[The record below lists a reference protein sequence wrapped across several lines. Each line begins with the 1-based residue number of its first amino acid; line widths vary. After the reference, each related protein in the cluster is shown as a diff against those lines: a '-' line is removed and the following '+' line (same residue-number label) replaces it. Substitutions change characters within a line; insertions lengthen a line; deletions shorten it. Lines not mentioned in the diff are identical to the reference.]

1 MYWLPCLASILF
13 KACFNLTPHTFLAS
27 YKTNG
32 EGPEFAL
39 PIPIAHARYRRR
51 DPGQMTL
58 RATITKAARVFQ
70 VHARRCCSFDGAA
83 ARNNP
88 SSFSSFSLRTHT
100 CGELCR
106 DHVGETVELCGWTG
120 RPRLQPAHGFAFLR
134 VHDAAGATQFVCELD
149 RWRDLLD
156 SFSGNE
162 RVVKV
167 SGVVRPR
174 PTEAVNTTTPTG
186 EIEVE
191 MTSLEVINES
201 SHHPFST
208 FGRVEK
214 SVSLQHQLR
223 ERPHFLRLP
232 QMQRNLRL
240 RSRVAMAMRE
250 FLVHRHGFLE
260 VETPTLF
267 RRTPEGAQ
275 EFIVPTRTHGK
286 FFSLAQSPQ
295 QFKQLL
301 MVAGFDRY
309 FQFARCYRDE
319 DLRSDRQPE
328 FTQLD
333 LEMAFVDQDC
343 IMGLTEALVH
353 STVSFLCPQFSIPPL
368 PFQRMEYRHAM
379 ETYGSDKPDTRYGLH
394 LQSLSL
400 VWGELL
406 RDMGVEGGE
415 EGSALNPHFFALKIP
430 GWHQAIEELEKK
442 NRGKAGEVDK
452 RARELCHAHSL
463 ATMTT
468 NEGESRE
475 SLEKLILSSIPSA
488 LLSIFSNISPSL
500 VKRLS
505 DGVRE
510 ELSYQDGDLCV
521 LGTSEKPHRDKMLTG
536 LGNYRGLAA
545 NVLQLTNRM
554 ELDSE
559 SLNFLWVTDFPLF
572 CVEQDKKRGVY
583 RVLST
588 HHPFTA
594 PADDDSETV
603 AGKLGLDQLNE
614 VCYTELCIVP
624 CYVIIQD

>member
-13 KACFNLTPHTFLAS
+13 KACFNLTPHSFLTS

-70 VHARRCCSFDGAA
+70 IHARRCCSSDGAA
-83 ARNNP
+83 ARNNQ

-267 RRTPEGAQ
+267 RRTPEGAHTNPWKIFLSRS
-275 EFIVPTRTHGK
+275 EPTAVQTAADGCWVR
-286 FFSLAQSPQ
+286 SLLPVCP
-295 QFKQLL
+295 LL
-301 MVAGFDRY
+301 
-309 FQFARCYRDE
+309 
-319 DLRSDRQPE
+319 P
-328 FTQLD
+328 
-333 LEMAFVDQDC
+333 
-343 IMGLTEALVH
+343 
-353 STVSFLCPQFSIPPL
+353 
-368 PFQRMEYRHAM
+368 
-379 ETYGSDKPDTRYGLH
+379 
-394 LQSLSL
+394 
-400 VWGELL
+400 
-406 RDMGVEGGE
+406 
-415 EGSALNPHFFALKIP
+415 
-430 GWHQAIEELEKK
+430 
-442 NRGKAGEVDK
+442 
-452 RARELCHAHSL
+452 
-463 ATMTT
+463 
-468 NEGESRE
+468 
-475 SLEKLILSSIPSA
+475 
-488 LLSIFSNISPSL
+488 
-500 VKRLS
+500 
-505 DGVRE
+505 
-510 ELSYQDGDLCV
+510 
-521 LGTSEKPHRDKMLTG
+521 
-536 LGNYRGLAA
+536 
-545 NVLQLTNRM
+545 
-554 ELDSE
+554 
-559 SLNFLWVTDFPLF
+559 
-572 CVEQDKKRGVY
+572 
-583 RVLST
+583 
-588 HHPFTA
+588 
-594 PADDDSETV
+594 
-603 AGKLGLDQLNE
+603 
-614 VCYTELCIVP
+614 
-624 CYVIIQD
+624 